1 MKRSHIISN
10 VVPVMGWICWY
21 VFTSVSFYMIP
32 VLIYIFV
39 TNKRQFLS
47 IICILVL
54 CALLP
59 KYLLPFSEQ
68 YPLYTMDTS
77 LQTYIGHTIIGLRNI
92 KKNESYIFAV
102 SPHGSVPIC
111 SPLLFHT
118 LQGKRRDL
126 YYSIA
131 NILFKIPIMNIFFR
145 LTGYDSVKK
154 SIFKKKLQS
163 GQSIYFQPGGFQD
176 MFLCEQNIL
185 HKKETISIP
194 FGWIKYALQYGKKV
208 IPIYN
213 FDENRLSSTT
223 ILPFATLRKKI
234 YKLMNLHLFYPFS
247 SPPTYLYNLICKN
260 GITSAIGK
268 PIIFPIIH
276 DPSNRDIAR
285 WHRRYCK
292 QLLYLVDKYKTRA
305 GYPDLQ
311 LTIKELEETGGCKLR
326 ARSG

>member
-1 MKRSHIISN
+1 MGFYII
-10 VVPVMGWICWY
+10 PI
-21 VFTSVSFYMIP
+21 
-32 VLIYIFV
+32 LIYIFIASRQLFLIMVCIWMLSV
-39 TNKRQFLS
+39 T
-47 IICILVL
+47 
-54 CALLP
+54 LP
-59 KYLLPFSEQ
+59 TYFLPFPAQ
-68 YPLYTMDTS
+68 WPLYTTGIS
-77 LQTYIGHTIIGLRNI
+77 LQRCIRHKIIGLHNI
-92 KKNESYIFAV
+92 KKEESYIFAV

-118 LQGKRRDL
+118 LQEKRKEL